1 MWYYCYW
8 HTYQNH
14 WYFFWINISGCSVN
28 RISTDYILDPA
39 ARHRRRWK
47 GRRWSSDWTLKLA
60 KIEVSSIARQVLHSY
75 SLSSSVHGTMLTAG
89 LGARSDQGSS
99 IWGRSATA
107 STLPQSH
114 DRVRRIVAMVAILS
128 ERSEIFFLRRASLR
142 LRSANELLVLSLR
155 SANRIVLDFC
165 SWFISALHD
174 IPSVMQF

>member
-1 MWYYCYW
+1 MWYVLLPIGI

-47 GRRWSSDWTLKLA
+47 GRRWSSDCTLKLA

-75 SLSSSVHGTMLTAG
+75 SLSSSVVHGTMLTAG
-89 LGARSDQGSS
+89 LGARSDQGSG

-142 LRSANELLVLSLR
+142 PR